1 MRSTDKIATATGSEN
16 KPMPLVAVM
25 ANSGDDGG
33 LGNQSVD
40 NKYLQAVL
48 EGAGAIPVIIPTLF
62 SQRELAQIIETVDGI
77 VLTGDGSNM
86 QPELYGAAGD
96 ADSHGPF
103 DAARDSAALWLIE
116 QALAKDIPMLGICRG
131 MQEMNVA
138 LGGTLRNDIVDNP
151 AFFQH
156 GPLPMHLPPEARYA
170 PSQHLQL
177 TEKGLLRR
185 LLQRNEAAV
194 NSLHEQAVAE
204 LADAL
209 VLDARADDGMVEAF
223 HHPEKRFFLGVQWHA
238 EFNASKDP
246 VSQPI
251 FAAFA
256 DAVFQFNRARVC

>member
-1 MRSTDKIATATGSEN
+1 MRFTEKTATASGSDN
-16 KPMPLVAVM
+16 RPMPLVAVM
-25 ANSGDDGG
+25 ANSGYDGG

-62 SQRELAQIIETVDGI
+62 SQRELAQIIDTVDGI

-86 QPELYGAAGD
+86 QPSLYGVEGD
-96 ADSHGPF
+96 TASHGPF

-116 QALAKDIPMLGICRG
+116 QALEKDIPLLGICRG

-151 AFFQH
+151 EFFQH
-156 GPLPMHLPPEARYA
+156 GPLPMDLPPEQRYA
-170 PSQHLQL
+170 PCHRLQL
-177 TEKGLLRR
+177 TEPGLLRC
-185 LLQRNEAAV
+185 LLAADEVEV
-194 NSLHEQAVAE
+194 NSLHEQAVGQ
-204 LADAL
+204 LAGPL
-209 VLDARADDGMVEAF
+209 VLDACADDGMVEAF
-223 HHPEKRFFLGVQWHA
+223 HHPEKSFFLGVQWHA
-238 EFNASKDP
+238 EFNASQDP
-246 VSQPI
+246 VSKPI